1 MNRRVAALGAA
12 AAIAALVA
20 AQVAVP
26 RWAGFHTWEFAAVLV
41 VLIWVL
47 GSYALAARKAPD
59 GAGGTRRSVAAIG
72 VLIIA
77 AAGLIDGLLGP
88 DSQLVQRAPGAVAVV
103 PEARIAAFFPAAD
116 AAAIQGRAVGITLR
130 RQRGAALHL
139 ASGARTYL
147 GATVL
152 DAVPRVAAYV
162 EAEDRAGDHLTL
174 TQPTNPAFLSP
185 VALFSQAVPIAGRKV
200 PAESFAVPAR
210 RRALK
215 VFYFAEGSIPGLQAR
230 SFGSGS
236 VVLFAVDDERGS
248 LVPGGIAAAAN
259 ERFVTIGDLRLR
271 ATLGTY
277 PALAVSSIP
286 SPALLWLG
294 SAVFLA
300 GLLYDRFATVQST
313 RALVGTRSEP
323 DPLVASR

>member
-1 MNRRVAALGAA
+1 MSRRAAALIAA
-12 AAIAALVA
+12 AASSALVA
-20 AQVAVP
+20 AQVTVP
-26 RWAGFHTWEFAAVLV
+26 RWSGFHTWEFAATLA

-47 GSYALAARKAPD
+47 GSYALALRKRPD
-59 GAGGTRRSVAAIG
+59 GEDAARYIVAIIG
-72 VLIIA
+72 FLIIA

-88 DSQLVQRAPGAVAVV
+88 DSELVQRAPGAVAVI
-103 PEARIAAFFPAAD
+103 PQARIAAFFPAVD
-116 AAAIQGRAVGITLR
+116 AMAVKRGAVGITLR
-130 RQRGAALHL
+130 RQGGAALHL
-139 ASGARTYL
+139 APGGRTYL

-162 EAEDRAGDHLTL
+162 EGEDRAGDHLTV

-185 VALFSQAVPIAGRKV
+185 VALFSQAVPIAGGTV

-210 RRALK
+210 HRTLK
-215 VFYFAEGSIPGLQAR
+215 VFYFAGGSIPGLQAR
-230 SFGSGS
+230 GFGNGA
-236 VVLFAVDDERGS
+236 VVLFAVDDERGA

-259 ERFVTIGDLRLR
+259 QRFVTVGDLELR

-294 SAVFLA
+294 GALSLG
-300 GLLYDRFATVQST
+300 GLLYARFATVRSA
-313 RALVGTRSEP
+313 RALAGARREP
-323 DPLVASR
+323 DCIAASR